1 MIPRWPAPR
10 VRRAAATHRGRIAA
24 TAAAALAV
32 TLVQPLVAR
41 AETPPAPPS
50 DAKLAAEPSRHD
62 LTREQFYFVLPDR
75 FANGDASNDE
85 GGLTGS
91 RLATGYDP
99 TDKGFYQG
107 GDLKGL
113 TKKLE
118 YIKDLGTTAIWLAP
132 IFKNQPVQGVGKDAS
147 AGYHGYWITDFT
159 QVDPHFGT
167 NEDLGKLID
176 KAHDKGMKVFFDV
189 ITNHTADVVDYEEKS
204 YDYLSKGAFPYLT
217 KDGVPFDDAD
227 YADGTKDF
235 PSVGAGSFP
244 RTPVVADA
252 KKYLKVPSWL
262 NDPTMYHN
270 RGDSTFAGESAE
282 YGDFSGLDDLWTE
295 RPEVVGGMEKI
306 YQRWVR
312 DYDIDGFRIDTVKHV
327 NTEFW
332 TQWATALDAYA
343 AKQGR
348 DDFFMFGEVYS
359 ADTSITS
366 PYVTQGRLDSTLD
379 FPFQDAARAYASQ
392 GGSAKRLASV
402 FADDYKYTTDK
413 ANAYEQVTFL
423 GNHDMGRIGYFLK
436 QDNPKASDA
445 ELVKKDRLAN
455 ELMFLS
461 RGNPVVYYGDEQ
473 GFTGAGGDKDARQ
486 TMFASRTADYLD
498 DDELGTDRTHA
509 EDAYD
514 KSAPL
519 YKQISALA
527 KLRKDNPALADG
539 VQTERYAADGAG
551 VYAFSRT
558 YAETGVEYVVAV
570 NNADEAKA
578 ATFATGSAGMTFR
591 GIYGTDDVLK
601 STGDKKVTVTVPAGS
616 SVVFKA
622 AGRLAEPATKPALT
636 LKAPAAGATGTVELS
651 ADVDGG
657 QLNRVVFAAQVG
669 DGKWRTL
676 GSADHAPYKV
686 TQVVGKDVPAGTALR
701 YKAVVI
707 DSAGRTAGAT
717 AASTTGTPPAE
728 EVPTASSR
736 EYAIVHYKREDGDYT
751 DWRLYAWGDI
761 ADGEGTTWPEGHDF
775 VGRDAYGAFAH
786 VKLKP
791 GASNVG
797 FLVIDKDGNKDV
809 SADRTIDVTKTGEIW
824 VEQGKEAVRTER
836 PTADYPAPD
845 KTKAVLHYRRADGNY
860 DGWGLHTWTGS
871 ANPTDWSKPLEPVK
885 TDAYGAVFEV
895 PLTEGATSLGY
906 IIHKGDEKDLPADQS
921 LDLKADG
928 HEVWLLNGQEKYL
941 LPQPAGSAAAL
952 DLTTSKAVWIDRNTV
967 AWNGNEAAASTQLL
981 YSRDGSI
988 KVEDGALVS
997 DDERWL
1003 RLDKAT
1009 LTDAQKAEFPHL
1021 KDYPAWS
1028 VDPRDRDRVRE
1039 ALRGQLVASQR
1050 AANGAVLAAT
1060 GVQIAGVLDD
1070 LYDATKADLGPT
1082 FRGGRPTLAVWAPTA
1097 QDVSLEIGDRAVP
1110 MKRDNATGVW
1120 SLTGPK
1126 SWKNKPY
1133 RYVVK
1138 VWAPSVREVVTNKV
1152 TDPYSVALTADSER
1166 SLVVDLRDESLAPS
1180 GWSGLQKPKAVP
1192 LKDAQI
1198 QELHI
1203 RDFSVEDRT
1212 AANPGTY
1219 LAFTDKDSDGSK
1231 HLKRLAESGTSY
1243 VHLLPAFDIATIP
1256 EKKSDQATVDCDL
1269 ASYAAD
1275 SEKQQECVAKIAAK
1289 DAYNWG
1295 YDPYHYTV
1303 PEGSYATD
1311 PDGTGRTVEFRKMV
1325 KSLNEDGLR
1334 VVMDVV
1340 YNHTTASGQA
1350 DTSVLDK
1357 VVPGYYQRLL
1367 ADGSV
1372 ATSTCCA
1379 NTATENTMM
1388 GKLVVDSIV
1397 TWAKEYKVDGFRF
1410 DLMGHHPKANILAVR
1425 KALDALTP
1433 EEDGVDGKKIILYGE
1448 GWNFGEVAD
1457 DARFVQATQKNM
1469 AGTGVATF
1477 SDRARD
1483 AVRGGGPFDEDPG
1496 VQGFASGLYT
1506 DPNSSGANGTSA
1518 EQKARLLHYQD
1529 LIKVGLSGN
1538 LKAFTFTDTSGKEVK
1553 GSEVDYNGAPA
1564 GYADA
1569 PGDALAYVDAHDNE
1583 SLFDALTFKLP
1594 TSVSAA
1600 DRARMQ
1606 VLAMATATLSQGPA
1620 LSQAGTDLLRSK
1632 SLDRNSY
1639 DSGDWFNAVH
1649 WDCRDGNGFGRG
1661 LPMAADNES
1670 KWPYAKPLLTSV
1682 EVGCPQIEGASA
1694 AYRDLLKIRTSESVF
1709 GLDSTE
1715 QVRSKLSFPLSGKD
1729 ETPGVITMRLGDLV
1743 VVLNATPERQNQ
1755 RISALTGT
1763 AYALHPVQAEGAD
1776 PTVKSSSFDPGSGTF
1791 AVPGR
1796 SVAVFARTAR

>member
-1 MIPRWPAPR
+1 MIPRWPAPFTRRSAQRRR
-10 VRRAAATHRGRIAA
+10 VAAVAV
-24 TAAAALAV
+24 AALAAAF
-32 TLVQPLVAR
+32 LQPLAAR
-41 AETPPAPPS
+41 ADTPPAPPS

-62 LTREQFYFVLPDR
+62 DTREQFYFVMPDR
-75 FANGDASNDE
+75 FANGDTSNDE

-91 RLATGYDP
+91 RLSTGYDP

-113 TKKLE
+113 TKKLD
-118 YIKDLGTTAIWLAP
+118 YIKGLGTTSIWMAP
-132 IFKNQPVQGVGKDAS
+132 IFKNQPVQGTGKDAS

-167 NEDLGKLID
+167 NKDLETLIS
-176 KAHDKGMKVFFDV
+176 KAHAKGMKVFFDV

-227 YADGTKDF
+227 YAAGTTAF
-235 PSVGAGSFP
+235 PSVDADSFP
-244 RTPVVADA
+244 RTPTVTAA
-252 KKYLKVPSWL
+252 KKNAKVPSWL
-262 NDPTMYHN
+262 NDTTMYHN
-270 RGDSTFAGESAE
+270 RGDSTYAGESTT

-295 RPEVVGGMEKI
+295 RPEVVSGMEKI
-306 YQRWVR
+306 YEKWVR
-312 DYDIDGFRIDTVKHV
+312 DFDIDGFRIDTVKHV
-327 NTEFW
+327 NMEFW

-343 AKQGR
+343 AQHGR
-348 DDFFMFGEVYS
+348 KNFFMFGEVYS

-366 PYVTQGRLDSTLD
+366 PYVTQGRLDATLD
-379 FPFQDAARAYASQ
+379 FPFQDAARSYASQ
-392 GGSAKRLASV
+392 GGSAQKLASV

-423 GNHDMGRIGYFLK
+423 GNHDMGRIGYFLN
-436 QDNPKASDA
+436 QDNPKATDA
-445 ELVKKDRLAN
+445 QLLKKDRLAN

-473 GFTGAGGDKDARQ
+473 GFTGSGGDKDARQ
-486 TMFASRTADYLD
+486 TMFASKVADYLD
-498 DDELGTDRTHA
+498 DDEIGTDRTHA
-509 EDAYD
+509 SDAYD
-514 KSAPL
+514 TSAPL
-519 YKQISALA
+519 YEQISALS

-558 YAETGVEYVVAV
+558 DAKTGVEYVVAV
-570 NNADEAKA
+570 NNADEAKT
-578 ATFATGSAGMTFR
+578 ATFATGSADMTFR
-591 GIYGTDDVLK
+591 GIYGTSSTVK
-601 STGDKKVTVTVPAGS
+601 SDADKKVTVTVPAGS
-616 SVVFKA
+616 SIVLKA
-622 AGRLAEPATKPALT
+622 AGKLGAPAAKPSLT
-636 LKAPAAGATGTVELS
+636 LKAPAEGATGTVELS
-651 ADVDGG
+651 ADVEGG

-669 DGKWRTL
+669 NGKWQTL

-686 TQVVGKDVPAGTALR
+686 TQAIGADVPAGTALR

-707 DSAGRTAGAT
+707 DSAGRTASAT
-717 AASTTGTPPAE
+717 ATSATGTPPAAE
-728 EVPTASSR
+728 IPTASSR
-736 EYAIVHYKREDGDYT
+736 DYAIVHYKRTDGDYT
-751 DWRLYAWGDI
+751 DWRLYAWGDL
-761 ADGEGTTWPEGHDF
+761 ADGESTTWPAGHDF
-775 VGRDAYGAFAH
+775 IGRDAYGAFAY
-786 VKLKP
+786 VKLKA
-791 GASNVG
+791 GASSVG

-809 SADRTIDVTKTGEIW
+809 SADRTIDVTKTGEVW
-824 VEQGKEAVRTER
+824 VEQGKEAVLTEK
-836 PTADYPAPD
+836 PTADYPAQD
-845 KTKAVLHYRRADGNY
+845 KTKAVIHYHRADGDY
-860 DGWGLHTWTGS
+860 TGWGLHVWTG
-871 ANPTDWSKPLEPVK
+871 AATPTDWSKPLEPVK

-895 PLTEGATSLGY
+895 PLAEGATSLSY
-906 IIHKGDEKDLPADQS
+906 IIHKGDDKDLSADQS
-921 LDLKADG
+921 LDLSANG
-928 HEVWLLNGQEKYL
+928 YEVWLVNGQEKYL

-952 DLTTSKAVWIDRNTV
+952 DLTTSKAVWIDKDTV
-967 AWNGNEAAASTQLL
+967 AWNGSDAAVSTQLL
-981 YSRDGSI
+981 SSRDGSI
-988 KVEDGALVS
+988 AVKDGTLTS

-1003 RLDKAT
+1003 RLTKAT
-1009 LTDAQKAEFPHL
+1009 LTDAQKAKFPHL
-1021 KDYPAWS
+1021 KDYTAWS
-1028 VDPRDRDRVRE
+1028 VDPRDRDRVKE
-1039 ALRGQLVASQR
+1039 ALNGQIVASQR

-1082 FRGGRPTLAVWAPTA
+1082 FSNGRPTLAVWAPTA
-1097 QDVSLEIGDRAVP
+1097 QSVSLDLDGSTVA
-1110 MKRDNATGVW
+1110 MKRNGTTGVW
-1120 SLTGPK
+1120 SVTGDK
-1126 SWKNKPY
+1126 SWTGKPY

-1138 VWAPSVREVVTNKV
+1138 VWAPTVEKVVTNKV

-1166 SLVVDLRDESLAPS
+1166 SLVVDLNAKSLAPS
-1180 GWSGLQKPKAVP
+1180 GWSSLKKPKAVA

-1203 RDFSVEDRT
+1203 RDFSVEDKT
-1212 AANPGTY
+1212 AKAADRGTY

-1231 HLKRLAESGTSY
+1231 HLKALARSGTSY

-1256 EKKSDQATVDCDL
+1256 EKKADQATTDCDL

-1340 YNHTTASGQA
+1340 YNHTAASGQA

-1379 NTATENTMM
+1379 NTATENAMM

-1425 KALDALTP
+1425 KALDALTL
-1433 EEDGVDGKKIILYGE
+1433 EKDGVDGKKIILYGE

-1469 AGTGVATF
+1469 AGTGIATF

-1483 AVRGGGPFDEDPG
+1483 AVRGGSPFDSDPG
-1496 VQGFASGLYT
+1496 IQGFASGLYT
-1506 DPNSSGANGTSA
+1506 DPNSSTANGTSA

-1529 LIKVGLSGN
+1529 LIKVGLTGN
-1538 LKAFTFTDTSGKEVK
+1538 LAKYHFTDSDGKEVK
-1553 GSEVDYNGAPA
+1553 GSEVDYNGQSA
-1564 GYADA
+1564 GYGDA
-1569 PGDALAYVDAHDNE
+1569 PGDALAYADAHDNE
-1583 SLFDALTFKLP
+1583 SLYDALTYKLP
-1594 TSVSAA
+1594 AATSAG

-1606 VLAMATATLSQGPA
+1606 VLAMATATLSQGPS
-1620 LSQAGTDLLRSK
+1620 LSQAGSDLLRSK

-1639 DSGDWFNAVH
+1639 DSGDWFNAIH
-1649 WDCRDGNGFGRG
+1649 WNCQDGNGFGRG
-1661 LPMAADNES
+1661 LPMAADNAS
-1670 KWPYAKPLLTSV
+1670 KWPYATPLLTSV
-1682 EVGCPQIEGASA
+1682 KVGCDQIEGASG
-1694 AYRDLLKIRTSESVF
+1694 AYQDLQRIRTTENVF
-1709 GLDSTE
+1709 SLSTAD
-1715 QVRSKLSFPLSGKD
+1715 QVQSKLSFPLSGTD
-1729 ETPGVITMRLGDLV
+1729 ETPGVITMELGDLV
-1743 VVLNATPERQNQ
+1743 VVFNATPDKQEQTVG
-1755 RISALTGT
+1755 ALAGT
-1763 AYALHPVQAEGAD
+1763 PYALHPVQASGTD
-1776 PTVKSSSFDPGSGTF
+1776 SVVKTSSYEAGSGTF
-1791 AVPGR
+1791 TVPGR
-1796 SVAVFARTAR
+1796 TVAVFTRAAR